1 MRAQARL
8 ADLAQSPI
16 QVARAESME
25 IPIQNVESTFHSIQ
39 ATHG

>member
-8 ADLAQSPI
+8 ANLAKGSI
-16 QVARAESME
+16 QVPRAGSME
-25 IPIQNVESTFHSIQ
+25 IPIQSVESTFHSIQ